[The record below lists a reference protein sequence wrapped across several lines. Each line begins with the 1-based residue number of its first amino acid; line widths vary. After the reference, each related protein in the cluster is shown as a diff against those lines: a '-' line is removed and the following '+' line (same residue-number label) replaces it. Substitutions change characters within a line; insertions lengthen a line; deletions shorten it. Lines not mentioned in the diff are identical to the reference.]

1 MDTATHATPASASPL
16 AIVVMGVSGSGKT
29 TIAQAL
35 AAHYGFRFL
44 DADDYHSVAARAQ
57 MAAGQPLTDAMRLP
71 WVELL
76 SATLRDCVQAGESV
90 VLAFSG
96 LRSAHRQLLRN
107 SGVPMRFV
115 FLHAGP
121 HVIAARLSA
130 RAGHFMPPCCSTARY
145 KRWNCRWT
153 KRMWS
158 RWRWM
163 PALLPWCRTRS
174 PSWQRSIPLHCNML
188 HARRS
193 ACRSAQMT
201 CMKREVISA

>member
-1 MDTATHATPASASPL
+1 MDTAAPATPASASPL

-35 AAHYGFRFL
+35 AAHYGYRFL

-76 SATLRDCVQAGESV
+76 AATLRDCVQSGESV

-96 LRSAHRQLLRN
+96 LRGTHRQLLRR
-107 SGVPMRFV
+107 SGIPLRFV
-115 FLHAGP
+115 FLHAAP

-130 RAGHFMPPCCSTARY
+130 RAGHFMPASLLDSQLQTLELPLDEADVVSVDVDATVAEVVQDAIAQL
-145 KRWNCRWT
+145 
-153 KRMWS
+153 
-158 RWRWM
+158 
-163 PALLPWCRTRS
+163 ALIAPNAAHSVAPLP
-174 PSWQRSIPLHCNML
+174 Q
-188 HARRS
+188 S
-193 ACRSAQMT
+193 A
-201 CMKREVISA
+201 

>member
-35 AAHYGFRFL
+35 AGHYGFRFL

-115 FLHAGP
+115 FLHAAP

-130 RAGHFMPPCCSTARY
+130 RAGHFMPPMLLDSQIQTLEVPLDEADVV
-145 KRWNCRWT
+145 
-153 KRMWS
+153 S
-158 RWRWM
+158 VEVDASVAAVVHDAIAQLAAID
-163 PALLPWCRTRS
+163 PAALQHATRAS
-174 PSWQRSIPLHCNML
+174 ER
-188 HARRS
+188 
-193 ACRSAQMT
+193 
-201 CMKREVISA
+201 V

>member
-1 MDTATHATPASASPL
+1 MDTAAHATPASASPL

-96 LRSAHRQLLRN
+96 LRATHRQLLRG

-115 FLHAGP
+115 FLHAAP

-130 RAGHFMPPCCSTARY
+130 RAGHFMPPTLLDSQLQTLELPLDEVDVVSVDVDASVPAVVQDAIAQLASIDRAAVQHA
-145 KRWNCRWT
+145 
-153 KRMWS
+153 S
-158 RWRWM
+158 RASER
-163 PALLPWCRTRS
+163 
-174 PSWQRSIPLHCNML
+174 
-188 HARRS
+188 
-193 ACRSAQMT
+193 
-201 CMKREVISA
+201 V

>member
-1 MDTATHATPASASPL
+1 MDTAAPATPASASPL

-35 AAHYGFRFL
+35 AAHYGYRFL

-76 SATLRDCVQAGESV
+76 AATLRDCVQAGESV

-96 LRSAHRQLLRN
+96 LRGTHRQLLRR
-107 SGVPMRFV
+107 SGIPLRFV
-115 FLHAGP
+115 FLHAAP

-130 RAGHFMPPCCSTARY
+130 RAGHFMPASLLDSQLQTLELPLDEADVVSVDVDATVAEVVQDAIAQL
-145 KRWNCRWT
+145 
-153 KRMWS
+153 
-158 RWRWM
+158 
-163 PALLPWCRTRS
+163 ALIAPSAVHSVAPS
-174 PSWQRSIPLHCNML
+174 PQ
-188 HARRS
+188 S
-193 ACRSAQMT
+193 A
-201 CMKREVISA
+201 

>member
-1 MDTATHATPASASPL
+1 MDTAAPATPASASPL

-35 AAHYGFRFL
+35 AAHYGYRFL

-76 SATLRDCVQAGESV
+76 AATLRDCVQAGESV

-96 LRSAHRQLLRN
+96 LRGTHRQLLRR
-107 SGVPMRFV
+107 SGIPIRFV
-115 FLHAGP
+115 FLHAAP

-130 RAGHFMPPCCSTARY
+130 RAGHFMPASLLDSQLQTLELPLDEADVVSVDVDATVAEVVQDAIAQLALIAPAAAHTAV
-145 KRWNCRWT
+145 
-153 KRMWS
+153 
-158 RWRWM
+158 
-163 PALLPWCRTRS
+163 PS
-174 PSWQRSIPLHCNML
+174 PQ
-188 HARRS
+188 S
-193 ACRSAQMT
+193 A
-201 CMKREVISA
+201 

>member
-1 MDTATHATPASASPL
+1 MDTAAPATPASASPL

-35 AAHYGFRFL
+35 AAHYGYRFL

-76 SATLRDCVQAGESV
+76 AATLRDCVHAGASV

-96 LRSAHRQLLRN
+96 LRGTHRQLLRR
-107 SGVPMRFV
+107 SGIPIRFV
-115 FLHAGP
+115 FLHAAP

-130 RAGHFMPPCCSTARY
+130 RAGHFMPPSLLDSQLQTLELPLDEADVVSVDVDATVAEVVRDAIAQL
-145 KRWNCRWT
+145 
-153 KRMWS
+153 
-158 RWRWM
+158 
-163 PALLPWCRTRS
+163 ALIAPDAVHGAAPS
-174 PSWQRSIPLHCNML
+174 PQG
-188 HARRS
+188 A
-193 ACRSAQMT
+193 
-201 CMKREVISA
+201 

>member
-1 MDTATHATPASASPL
+1 MDTAAPATPASASPL

-35 AAHYGFRFL
+35 AAHYGYRFL

-76 SATLRDCVQAGESV
+76 AATLRDCVQAGESV

-96 LRSAHRQLLRN
+96 LRGTHRQLLRR
-107 SGVPMRFV
+107 SGIPIRFV
-115 FLHAGP
+115 FLHAAP

-130 RAGHFMPPCCSTARY
+130 RAGHFMPASLLDSQLQTLELPLDEADVVSVDVDATVAEVVQDAIAQLALIAPAAAHTA
-145 KRWNCRWT
+145 
-153 KRMWS
+153 
-158 RWRWM
+158 M
-163 PALLPWCRTRS
+163 PS
-174 PSWQRSIPLHCNML
+174 PQ
-188 HARRS
+188 S
-193 ACRSAQMT
+193 A
-201 CMKREVISA
+201 

>member
-1 MDTATHATPASASPL
+1 MDTAAPATPASASPL

-35 AAHYGFRFL
+35 AAHYGYRFL

-76 SATLRDCVQAGESV
+76 AATLRDCVQAGESV

-96 LRSAHRQLLRN
+96 LRGTHRQLLRR
-107 SGVPMRFV
+107 SGIPIRFV
-115 FLHAGP
+115 FLHAAP

-130 RAGHFMPPCCSTARY
+130 RAGHFMPASLLDSQLQTLELPLDEADVVSVDVDATVAEVVQDAIAQLALIA
-145 KRWNCRWT
+145 
-153 KRMWS
+153 
-158 RWRWM
+158 
-163 PALLPWCRTRS
+163 PAAVHTSVPS
-174 PSWQRSIPLHCNML
+174 PQ
-188 HARRS
+188 S
-193 ACRSAQMT
+193 A
-201 CMKREVISA
+201 

>member
-1 MDTATHATPASASPL
+1 MDTASPATPASASPV

-35 AAHYGFRFL
+35 AAHYGYRFL

-76 SATLRDCVQAGESV
+76 AATLRDCVEAGESV

-96 LRSAHRQLLRN
+96 LRGTHRQLLRR
-107 SGVPMRFV
+107 SGIPIRFV
-115 FLHAGP
+115 FLHAAP

-130 RAGHFMPPCCSTARY
+130 RAGHFMPASLLDSQLQTLELPLDEADVVSVDVDATVAEVVQDAIAQLALIAPAAVHTAV
-145 KRWNCRWT
+145 
-153 KRMWS
+153 
-158 RWRWM
+158 
-163 PALLPWCRTRS
+163 PS
-174 PSWQRSIPLHCNML
+174 PQ
-188 HARRS
+188 S
-193 ACRSAQMT
+193 A
-201 CMKREVISA
+201 